1 MVNENLIEH
10 IKSYYKLIFSFPS
23 SKILYLFSG
32 SILLVFF
39 FISYKYI
46 GLKYIPLLF
55 ILITCILLQ
64 LIFSRVM
71 SEMLTLR
78 RLFGLFS
85 ILIVEC
91 IFIIIILIFRYEY
104 GSRILQ
110 KFSLAITPFYSFI
123 LFIDVVFT
131 RKKCIPLIVTSI
143 SFALNLMILSI
154 LNNYSFI
161 IVALSLFTILNI
173 SVFMFLEYFNRD
185 SKKILN
191 LNGINLIYS
200 FLNVFLSNNMKPLEK
215 LFANHL
221 CIKYMADFYIIY
233 FVSQNDKIVGSIIIP
248 GIHFGPFRHLGSSSF
263 SGNIIRKFMDNRIPA
278 LVLHRASTHEYDAVS
293 SQEIDL
299 IIETLLRK
307 VLKKRGKLVKVSNL
321 RRLYLNNFSCLY
333 QYLSNNVLLAIV
345 SSEKYGMEDIP
356 MEIEKKISS
365 SLKRKILVIDAHNR
379 ITDPSFS
386 FPLSNKLKQNML
398 DLLKKCVLNPYK
410 EKWYDTLYIGFS
422 TLLDLDYN
430 GQEIASGGITTM
442 VIKNPSNKKS
452 YFLIAIDS
460 NNMISGIRDKV
471 RKYLI
476 EKYGFDDGE
485 IVTTDTHEY
494 TGIRPGTY
502 YYPLGKNI
510 SYITIRKNIETCLQ
524 NAFLNMHRCSIYFIE
539 DKIEIKILGKKNL
552 EKINNFISRHVWRS
566 MTFLLVLLFLPILLS
581 III

>member
-1 MVNENLIEH
+1 MVNEDLIEH

-91 IFIIIILIFRYEY
+91 IFIIIIFRYEY

-154 LNNYSFI
+154 LSNYSFI

-215 LFANHL
+215 LFASHL
-221 CIKYMADFYIIY
+221 YIKYMADFYIIY

-278 LVLHRASTHEYDAVS
+278 LVLHRAST
-293 SQEIDL
+293 
-299 IIETLLRK
+299 
-307 VLKKRGKLVKVSNL
+307 
-321 RRLYLNNFSCLY
+321 
-333 QYLSNNVLLAIV
+333 
-345 SSEKYGMEDIP
+345 
-356 MEIEKKISS
+356 
-365 SLKRKILVIDAHNR
+365 
-379 ITDPSFS
+379 
-386 FPLSNKLKQNML
+386 
-398 DLLKKCVLNPYK
+398 
-410 EKWYDTLYIGFS
+410 
-422 TLLDLDYN
+422 
-430 GQEIASGGITTM
+430 
-442 VIKNPSNKKS
+442 
-452 YFLIAIDS
+452 
-460 NNMISGIRDKV
+460 
-471 RKYLI
+471 
-476 EKYGFDDGE
+476 
-485 IVTTDTHEY
+485 
-494 TGIRPGTY
+494 
-502 YYPLGKNI
+502 
-510 SYITIRKNIETCLQ
+510 
-524 NAFLNMHRCSIYFIE
+524 
-539 DKIEIKILGKKNL
+539 
-552 EKINNFISRHVWRS
+552 
-566 MTFLLVLLFLPILLS
+566 
-581 III
+581 